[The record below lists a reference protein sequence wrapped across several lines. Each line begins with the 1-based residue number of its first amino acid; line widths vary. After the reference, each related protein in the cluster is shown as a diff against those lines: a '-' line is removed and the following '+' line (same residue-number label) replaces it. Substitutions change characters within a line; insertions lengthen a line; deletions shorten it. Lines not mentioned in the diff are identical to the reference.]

1 MTVST
6 ELSHEEYVGNGVTTD
21 FDFRFRIFEGKHL
34 IVVVADSDGNETTLK
49 NGTDYT
55 IVGAG
60 SYHGG
65 KVVLNKPLAQGWKIL
80 LERDLPVVQET
91 DLRNQGKF
99 FAEVHEDAFDYL
111 TMLIQKALGTFS
123 LSLRKPTYLSNY
135 YDAKDNRIANL
146 APPKLGSDSANK
158 DYVDNSIK
166 DIDSKTLRVKDKPIP
181 ALPSAEQRRNKQLG
195 FDNEGYPQLLDPA
208 ETGSLGYV
216 LVDSFEK
223 GAEITTRYQ
232 ALHWESNGEYYRWD
246 GELPKYV
253 PVNSTP
259 ENSGGIGLGNWVS
272 VGDASLNYLKK
283 LVENS
288 LSITLGLLG
297 VNIIGELSKG
307 AVINNHNDAVYDKS
321 SGNVYLYTGDVLPFT
336 IDDNLLP
343 DELFIKLQ
351 KPKEKVI
358 HFSVFGGKDGRNDG
372 LHKVAHDYCNKNNLI
387 LSYEGMNLDIHETDI
402 LVTEPVIFKCKLKII
417 RDTANWGKETFL
429 FRSKYEYTTTSL
441 NISYGNYS
449 DLINGLSIPEM
460 SYFKFTVNVPFEVG
474 GNGNIDEHFV
484 HISDGTTVG
493 KSWCEYAGGAS
504 ISHRNIDARAF
515 NFDDIEIEIDEYK
528 TVGSGYYEVFSI
540 KDLDNINIRN
550 ITFSKQSHY
559 SNPKS
564 IFSITDS
571 FNVNLS
577 NINFPGTYSENGSSY
592 GYFVNFAR
600 VISVSMDRI
609 SANRMVKNYWTMYG
623 AGNVKGMNITNS
635 QFYRYDNHS
644 FVQDVFSQNV
654 TTRGAALSG
663 NGYRKMHMC
672 DFVFTN
678 EENPAS
684 LLFLRG
690 ESGNDKHAFFNGD
703 ISIIKCS
710 LYSNADDI
718 FFYNSNELK
727 VGLFNSLFNTITIDD
742 LSIKYVKSPVQFFR
756 NTGAR
761 RKPFSKMKICN
772 CDWSG
777 MRLIGI
783 CRHVDHFVDNGNKS
797 TIEVSNSKFMDAS
810 NKDDI
815 LNYGRYSLSFQ
826 PTIKNLHVITNN
838 VINLGLWVNS
848 GTVSDSASLMLGCI
862 VKNAEIKNFTNSEI
876 KNPTDGAVDIGDTSK
891 FIARNCTIS
900 GSYFYS
906 SGAVGDASEFVLN
919 QKSPSGVHIFY
930 GKVFVNADS
939 ARLANKYS
947 PYLIKDTNRMAYT
960 DHRGNVNYIN

>member
-1 MTVST
+1 MSTIPTQNPVPSEAPKDLKFNSGKIDEFVTSLEHEYKDRFGRSHMTI
-6 ELSHEEYVGNGVTTD
+6 EGMRWI
-21 FDFRFRIFEGKHL
+21 FDQLIERFKVDINQA
-34 IVVVADSDGNETTLK
+34 IIA
-49 NGTDYT
+49 
-55 IVGAG
+55 AG
-60 SYHGG
+60 Y
-65 KVVLNKPLAQGWKIL
+65 I
-80 LERDLPVVQET
+80 
-91 DLRNQGKF
+91 
-99 FAEVHEDAFDYL
+99 
-111 TMLIQKALGTFS
+111 TM
-123 LSLRKPTYLSNY
+123 
-135 YDAKDNRIANL
+135 
-146 APPKLGSDSANK
+146 
-158 DYVDNSIK
+158 
-166 DIDSKTLRVKDKPIP
+166 
-181 ALPSAEQRRNKQLG
+181 
-195 FDNEGYPQLLDPA
+195 
-208 ETGSLGYV
+208 
-216 LVDSFEK
+216 DSFQQ
-223 GAEITTRYQ
+223 GAEITKRNEILRDEAT
-232 ALHWESNGEYYRWD
+232 GEYYRWD
-246 GELPKYV
+246 GDLPKAV
-253 PVNSTP
+253 PVDSTP
-259 ENSGGIGLGNWVS
+259 ESAGGIGIGAWVS

-288 LSITLGLLG
+288 LSITMGLFG

-321 SGNVYLYTGDVLPFT
+321 SGDVYLYTGDVLPFT
-336 IDDNLLP
+336 IDGNLLP

-417 RDTANWGKETFL
+417 RDAANWGKETFL

-460 SYFKFTVNVPFEVG
+460 SYLKFTVNVPFEVG
-474 GNGNIDEHFV
+474 GSGNIDEHFV

-550 ITFSKQSHY
+550 ITLSKQSHY

-571 FNVNLS
+571 FKVNLS

-623 AGNVKGMNITNS
+623 AGNVKGMHITNS

-678 EENPAS
+678 EESVGS
-684 LLFLRG
+684 LLFIRG
-690 ESGNDKHAFFNGD
+690 FSGNSNHTFYKGD
-703 ISIIKCS
+703 VDIIDCS
-710 LYSNADDI
+710 LDSETNDMYLINAESVGSKSLYESI
-718 FFYNSNELK
+718 FCNLK
-727 VGLFNSLFNTITIDD
+727 IER
-742 LSIKYVKSPVQFFR
+742 LSIKKALSKVMFFR
-756 NTGAR
+756 NTPANI
-761 RKPFSKMKICN
+761 PVFNSIHVSN
-772 CDWSG
+772 CDWSK
-777 MRLIGI
+777 LELLGI
-783 CRHVDHFVDNGNKS
+783 CRNANF
-797 TIEVSNSKFMDAS
+797 F
-810 NKDDI
+810 KDTGDECKILFSDVILKPAIKKEDI

-826 PTIKNLHVITNN
+826 PNIEKLEFITKNVT
-838 VINLGLWVNS
+838 NS
-848 GTVSDSASLMLGCI
+848 GVWITSGKFSDYGSSMCACI
-862 VKNAEIKNFTNSEI
+862 TPTSKREFYNSVLS
-876 KNPTDGAVDIGDTSK
+876 NPTDGAVNFGDHLNIVAVNCDINGTH
-891 FIARNCTIS
+891 
-900 GSYFYS
+900 YYS
-906 SGAVGDASEFVLN
+906 SGSTGDASEYITKQTSLN
-919 QKSPSGVHIFY
+919 GAHIFY
-930 GKVFVNADS
+930 GRVFLNKTDAKY
-939 ARLANKYS
+939 ANKYTFFTM
-947 PYLIKDTNRMAYT
+947 LDTGSA
-960 DHRGNVNYIN
+960 GYITSNGTVVTI

>member
-1 MTVST
+1 MPNQLFTLARKFQAVS
-6 ELSHEEYVGNGVTTD
+6 NGK
-21 FDFRFRIFEGKHL
+21 IYIGK
-34 IVVVADSDGNETTLK
+34 IDSDPTL
-49 NGTDYT
+49 
-55 IVGAG
+55 
-60 SYHGG
+60 
-65 KVVLNKPLAQGWKIL
+65 
-80 LERDLPVVQET
+80 
-91 DLRNQGKF
+91 
-99 FAEVHEDAFDYL
+99 
-111 TMLIQKALGTFS
+111 
-123 LSLRKPTYLSNY
+123 
-135 YDAKDNRIANL
+135 
-146 APPKLGSDSANK
+146 
-158 DYVDNSIK
+158 
-166 DIDSKTLRVKDKPIP
+166 
-181 ALPSAEQRRNKQLG
+181 
-195 FDNEGYPQLLDPA
+195 
-208 ETGSLGYV
+208 
-216 LVDSFEK
+216 
-223 GAEITTRYQ
+223 
-232 ALHWESNGEYYRWD
+232 
-246 GELPKYV
+246 
-253 PVNSTP
+253 P
-259 ENSGGIGLGNWVS
+259 ENQIQV
-272 VGDASLNYLKK
+272 YLENEDGSHIPVPQPLIINQAGFPVYNGQIAKFVT
-283 LVENS
+283 VEGHS
-288 LSITLGLLG
+288 M
-297 VNIIGELSKG
+297 
-307 AVINNHNDAVYDKS
+307 AVYDSYGAQQFYYPNVLKFNPSNLEGIVNFAFNSVDDMLSTSPKNGSLITLYGFHELNDGGGHNRFVS
-321 SGNVYLYTGDVLPFT
+321 SNNDGSGIRLRNGYYANIVKNEIMDFRW
-336 IDDNLLP
+336 
-343 DELFIKLQ
+343 
-351 KPKEKVI
+351 
-358 HFSVFGGKDGRNDG
+358 FGGKDGRNDG

-417 RDTANWGKETFL
+417 RDAANWGKETFL

-460 SYFKFTVNVPFEVG
+460 SYLKFTVNVPFEVG
-474 GNGNIDEHFV
+474 GSGNIDEHFV

-550 ITFSKQSHY
+550 ITLSKQSHY

-571 FNVNLS
+571 FKVNLS

-623 AGNVKGMNITNS
+623 ASNVKGMHITNS

-710 LYSNADDI
+710 LYSSADDI

-761 RKPFSKMKICN
+761 RKPFSKIKICN

-777 MRLIGI
+777 MKLIGI

-797 TIEVSNSKFMDAS
+797 TIDVSNSTFMDAT

-848 GTVSDSASLMLGCI
+848 GTVSDNASLMLGCI
-862 VKNAEIKNFTNSEI
+862 VKNAEIKNFTGSEI
-876 KNPTDGAVDIGDTSK
+876 KNPTDGAVDIGGTSK
-891 FIARNCTIS
+891 FTARNCTIS
-900 GSYFYS
+900 GIYFYS

-919 QKSPSGVHIFY
+919 QTSTSGVHIFY

-960 DHRGNVNYIN
+960 DQYGTVKYIN

>member
-1 MTVST
+1 MPNQLFTLARKFQAVS
-6 ELSHEEYVGNGVTTD
+6 NGK
-21 FDFRFRIFEGKHL
+21 IYIGK
-34 IVVVADSDGNETTLK
+34 IDSDPTL
-49 NGTDYT
+49 
-55 IVGAG
+55 
-60 SYHGG
+60 
-65 KVVLNKPLAQGWKIL
+65 
-80 LERDLPVVQET
+80 
-91 DLRNQGKF
+91 
-99 FAEVHEDAFDYL
+99 
-111 TMLIQKALGTFS
+111 
-123 LSLRKPTYLSNY
+123 
-135 YDAKDNRIANL
+135 
-146 APPKLGSDSANK
+146 
-158 DYVDNSIK
+158 
-166 DIDSKTLRVKDKPIP
+166 
-181 ALPSAEQRRNKQLG
+181 
-195 FDNEGYPQLLDPA
+195 
-208 ETGSLGYV
+208 
-216 LVDSFEK
+216 
-223 GAEITTRYQ
+223 
-232 ALHWESNGEYYRWD
+232 
-246 GELPKYV
+246 
-253 PVNSTP
+253 P
-259 ENSGGIGLGNWVS
+259 ENQIQV
-272 VGDASLNYLKK
+272 YLENEDGSHIPVPQPLIINQAGFPVYNGQIAKFVT
-283 LVENS
+283 VEGHS
-288 LSITLGLLG
+288 M
-297 VNIIGELSKG
+297 
-307 AVINNHNDAVYDKS
+307 AVYDSYGAQQFYYPNVLKFNPSNLEGIVNFAFNSVDDMLSTSPKNGSLITLYGFHELNDGGGHNRFVS
-321 SGNVYLYTGDVLPFT
+321 SNNDGSGIRLRNGYYANIVKNEIMDFRW
-336 IDDNLLP
+336 
-343 DELFIKLQ
+343 
-351 KPKEKVI
+351 
-358 HFSVFGGKDGRNDG
+358 FGGKDGRNDG

-417 RDTANWGKETFL
+417 RDAANWGKETFL

-460 SYFKFTVNVPFEVG
+460 SYLKFTVNVPFEVG
-474 GNGNIDEHFV
+474 GSGNIDEHFV

-550 ITFSKQSHY
+550 ITLSKQSHY

-571 FNVNLS
+571 FKVNLS

-623 AGNVKGMNITNS
+623 AGNVKGMHITNS

-710 LYSNADDI
+710 LYSSADDI

-761 RKPFSKMKICN
+761 RKPFSKIKICN

-777 MRLIGI
+777 MKLIGI

-797 TIEVSNSKFMDAS
+797 TIDVSNSTFMDAT

-848 GTVSDSASLMLGCI
+848 GTVSDNASLMLGCI
-862 VKNAEIKNFTNSEI
+862 VKNAEIKNFTGSEI
-876 KNPTDGAVDIGDTSK
+876 KNPTDGAVDIGGTSK
-891 FIARNCTIS
+891 FTARNCTIS
-900 GSYFYS
+900 GIYFYS

-919 QKSPSGVHIFY
+919 QTSTSGVHIFY

-960 DHRGNVNYIN
+960 DQYGTVKYIN

>member
-1 MTVST
+1 
-6 ELSHEEYVGNGVTTD
+6 
-21 FDFRFRIFEGKHL
+21 
-34 IVVVADSDGNETTLK
+34 
-49 NGTDYT
+49 
-55 IVGAG
+55 
-60 SYHGG
+60 
-65 KVVLNKPLAQGWKIL
+65 
-80 LERDLPVVQET
+80 
-91 DLRNQGKF
+91 
-99 FAEVHEDAFDYL
+99 
-111 TMLIQKALGTFS
+111 MLIQKALGTFS

-135 YDAKDNRIANL
+135 YDAKGNRIANL
-146 APPKLGSDSANK
+146 APPKVGTDAANK
-158 DYVDNSIK
+158 EYVDNSIK
-166 DIDSKTLRVKDKPIP
+166 YIDNKTLRVKDKAIP

-246 GELPKYV
+246 GDLPKYV

-288 LSITLGLLG
+288 LSITLGLFG

-372 LHKVAHDYCNKNNLI
+372 LHKVAHDYCNKNSLI
-387 LSYEGMNLDIHETDI
+387 LSYEGMNLDIYETDI

-417 RDTANWGKETFL
+417 RDAVNWGKETFL
-429 FRSKYEYTTTSL
+429 FRSKYEYITTSL

-460 SYFKFTVNVPFEVG
+460 SYLKFTVNVPFEVG
-474 GNGNIDEHFV
+474 GSGNIDEHFV

-493 KSWCEYAGGAS
+493 KSWCEYVGNAS
-504 ISHRNIDARAF
+504 ISHRNVDARVF

-528 TVGSGYYEVFSI
+528 TVGYGYYEIFSI
-540 KDLDNINIRN
+540 KDLDNINIKN
-550 ITFSKQSHY
+550 VTINSQSKH
-559 SNPKS
+559 SNSKS
-564 IFSITDS
+564 VFSITDS
-571 FNVNLS
+571 FKVDLS
-577 NINFPGTYSENGSSY
+577 NINFPGTYSDNGSSY
-592 GYFVNFAR
+592 GYFLNLSR

-678 EENPAS
+678 EEPIGS

-690 ESGNDKHAFFNGD
+690 ISSNNMHSFYWGD
-703 ISIIKCS
+703 ISIIDCS
-710 LYSNADDI
+710 LDSYTDD
-718 FFYNSNELK
+718 FYFYNSNEATAPSLYNR
-727 VGLFNSLFNTITIDD
+727 LFNELIIENLKIRKINATA
-742 LSIKYVKSPVQFFR
+742 QFFR
-756 NTGAR
+756 NTAAKR
-761 RKPFSKMKICN
+761 RMFKKLSICN
-772 CDWSG
+772 CDWQN
-777 MRLIGI
+777 LKITGI
-783 CRHVDHFVDNGNKS
+783 CRNEQHFIDDGNVA
-797 TIEVSNSKFMDAS
+797 TINVSNTRLMPALSR
-810 NKDDI
+810 NDI

-826 PTIKNLHVITNN
+826 PKVKNLNFITKS
-838 VINLGLWVNS
+838 VSNLGLWVNS
-848 GTVSDSASLMLGCI
+848 GNVSDVNSEFVGCI
-862 VKNAEIKNFTNSEI
+862 VSNADKRIFNNSTLY
-876 KNPTDGAVDIGDTSK
+876 NPTDGAVVFGDVSNFTA
-891 FIARNCTIS
+891 IDCNIT
-900 GSYFYS
+900 GTYFYS
-906 SGAVGDASEFVLN
+906 SGSTGDASEIVFN
-919 QKSPSGVHIFY
+919 QTETSALHLFY
-930 GKVFVNADS
+930 GKIFVDEAG
-939 ARLANKYS
+939 AKIANKYK
-947 PYLIKDTNRMAYT
+947 PYLVKNNNKLAYT

>member
-1 MTVST
+1 MSDIIP
-6 ELSHEEYVGNGVTTD
+6 N
-21 FDFRFRIFEGKHL
+21 
-34 IVVVADSDGNETTLK
+34 VVVSMPNQLFTLARKFQAVSNGKIYIGKIDSDPTL
-49 NGTDYT
+49 
-55 IVGAG
+55 
-60 SYHGG
+60 
-65 KVVLNKPLAQGWKIL
+65 
-80 LERDLPVVQET
+80 
-91 DLRNQGKF
+91 
-99 FAEVHEDAFDYL
+99 
-111 TMLIQKALGTFS
+111 
-123 LSLRKPTYLSNY
+123 
-135 YDAKDNRIANL
+135 
-146 APPKLGSDSANK
+146 
-158 DYVDNSIK
+158 
-166 DIDSKTLRVKDKPIP
+166 
-181 ALPSAEQRRNKQLG
+181 
-195 FDNEGYPQLLDPA
+195 
-208 ETGSLGYV
+208 
-216 LVDSFEK
+216 
-223 GAEITTRYQ
+223 
-232 ALHWESNGEYYRWD
+232 
-246 GELPKYV
+246 
-253 PVNSTP
+253 P
-259 ENSGGIGLGNWVS
+259 ENQIQV
-272 VGDASLNYLKK
+272 YLENEDGSHIPVPQPLIINQAGFPVYNGQIAKFVT
-283 LVENS
+283 VEGHS
-288 LSITLGLLG
+288 M
-297 VNIIGELSKG
+297 
-307 AVINNHNDAVYDKS
+307 AVYDSYGAQQFYYPNVLKFNPSNLEGIVNFAFNSVDDMLSTSPKNGSLITLYGFHELNDGGGHNRFVS
-321 SGNVYLYTGDVLPFT
+321 SNNDGSGIRLRNGYYANIVKNEIMDFRW
-336 IDDNLLP
+336 
-343 DELFIKLQ
+343 
-351 KPKEKVI
+351 
-358 HFSVFGGKDGRNDG
+358 FGGKDGRNDG

-417 RDTANWGKETFL
+417 RDAANWGKETFL

-460 SYFKFTVNVPFEVG
+460 SYLKFTVNVPFEVG
-474 GNGNIDEHFV
+474 GSGNIDEHFV

-550 ITFSKQSHY
+550 ITLSKQSHY

-571 FNVNLS
+571 FKVNLS

-623 AGNVKGMNITNS
+623 AGNVKGMHITNS

-710 LYSNADDI
+710 LYSSADDI

-761 RKPFSKMKICN
+761 RKPFSKIKICN

-777 MRLIGI
+777 MKLIGI

-797 TIEVSNSKFMDAS
+797 TIDVSNSTFMDAT

-848 GTVSDSASLMLGCI
+848 GTVSDNASLMLGCI
-862 VKNAEIKNFTNSEI
+862 VKNAEIKNFTGSEI
-876 KNPTDGAVDIGDTSK
+876 KNPTDGAVDIGGTSK
-891 FIARNCTIS
+891 FTARNCTIS
-900 GSYFYS
+900 GIYFYS

-919 QKSPSGVHIFY
+919 QTSTSGVHIFY

-960 DHRGNVNYIN
+960 DQYGTVKYIN